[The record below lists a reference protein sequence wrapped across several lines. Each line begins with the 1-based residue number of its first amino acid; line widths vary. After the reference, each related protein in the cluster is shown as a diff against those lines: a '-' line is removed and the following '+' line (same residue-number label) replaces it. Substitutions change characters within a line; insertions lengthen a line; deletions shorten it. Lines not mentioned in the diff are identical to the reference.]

1 MKKPLRLQ
9 FVFQC
14 LPPNSI
20 DALAL
25 EYLLDRERISASASR
40 ERVLEALAAW
50 FIPDALLDELARER
64 DGSTKRFL
72 MEAIASLES
81 RTAYCRSLLNQLDS
95 VTEADR
101 VKAVPVVSADTPP
114 VPAQPPTPVVME
126 QEVEFDL
133 SDAGSVFA
141 EL

>member
-9 FVFQC
+9 FVFQS

-25 EYLLDRERISASASR
+25 AYLLDRERISASASR

-50 FIPDALLDELARER
+50 FIPDALLDELARGR
-64 DGSTKRFL
+64 DGNTKRFL
-72 MEAIASLES
+72 MESIASLES
-81 RTAYCRSLLNQLDS
+81 RTAYCRSLLDQLDAS
-95 VTEADR
+95 VAVDRAEVTAVVGAD
-101 VKAVPVVSADTPP
+101 APLA
-114 VPAQPPTPVVME
+114 PAPQE
-126 QEVEFDL
+126 QSVEFDL
-133 SDAGSVFA
+133 SDTGAVFA